1 MAKSKEVAIIGAGVI
16 GCSIGYH
23 LARKGIKP
31 IIIEKEAIG
40 ARASGK
46 AWAVIVYPI
55 NMLAMAKTPSS
66 FWAMPYGETIEK
78 WQDLYL
84 TGYYRLADL
93 ALDIW
98 ERGKIDIEFGV
109 TPWTMVA
116 VSEKAETRLKDN
128 AAYLKEH
135 EHCECNWISSGE
147 LRKIFPNISE
157 KVRGGISFP
166 QLQVEPYKYTLGLA
180 QSAEA
185 LGAQIKSGNVVDFK
199 KKGNRIVSAVL
210 SSGTEIKAD
219 EFVIAAG
226 PWSGQIAS
234 LLGYDIPLTIIME
247 ECLRIKA
254 PKGYPLHSLAG
265 GVEILARVNGDII
278 LATGEIQSVEHYFSS
293 KARSDFDDSLS
304 EDVKIKNIRAA
315 LEILPDLEQFKLI
328 EHRGDLLAYGA
339 EPYYHKPVMG
349 RFPNWQNGY
358 IATAFG
364 GMGIHLSAGAGE
376 VMADLI
382 AEGHSPYRTQCLLE
396 HLSPR

>member
-1 MAKSKEVAIIGAGVI
+1 MAKDKEVVIIGAGVI

-31 IIIEKEAIG
+31 IIVEKEAIG
-40 ARASGK
+40 SRASGK

-55 NMLAMAKTPSS
+55 NMLAMAKTPGS
-66 FWAMPYGETIEK
+66 FWAMPSGESIEN

-84 TGYYRLADL
+84 TGYYRMADL

-109 TPWTMVA
+109 SPWTMVA
-116 VSEKAETRLKDN
+116 VSEKAEMRLKEN
-128 AAYLKEH
+128 VAYLKEH
-135 EHCECNWISSGE
+135 EHCECRWLSSRD
-147 LRKIFPNISE
+147 LREIFPNISE
-157 KVRGGISFP
+157 NVRGGISFP

-185 LGAQIKSGNVVDFK
+185 LGAQIKSGTVVDFK
-199 KKGNRIVSAVL
+199 KKGDRILSVVL
-210 SSGTEIKAD
+210 SSGTEIEAD

-234 LLGYDIPLTIIME
+234 FLGYDIPLNVIME

-254 PKGYPLHSLAG
+254 PKNYPLHSLAG

-293 KARSDFDDSLS
+293 KARPDFDDSLS
-304 EDVKIKNIRAA
+304 EEVKTKNIEAA
-315 LEILPDLEQFKLI
+315 QEILPDLEQFKLI

-349 RFPNWQNGY
+349 RFPSWKNGY

-376 VMADLI
+376 AMADLI
-382 AEGHSPYRTQCLLE
+382 AEGNAPYRVKCLLE
-396 HLSPR
+396 HLRPG